1 MNIALLVPA
10 LNEESAIARTAGVMC
25 QALGAG
31 IVQQAVVL
39 DSGSTDNTSQIALQH
54 GVDVLDV
61 SRQCTE
67 AGTVLGKGDSLWRG
81 VATISADAYV
91 FLDADLGNISVHHV
105 EQLVSALSKTSTM
118 FVKSSFHRVDS
129 EGRSRAIPA
138 GRVSEEVGRPLLELV
153 DPWLA
158 ALPQPLSGQIAIR
171 AELLRSLQ
179 LVTGYGIE
187 IAMLIDIWNAVGQQ
201 AIATIDLG
209 DINNRWKPSNALDD
223 VRDHV
228 LAGATLC
235 GVTLPERG
243 SVSHP
248 EVVRRPAL
256 DTLHTRQP

>member
-10 LNEESAIARTAGVMC
+10 LNEQGAIARTAGVMC

-39 DSGSTDNTSQIALQH
+39 DSGSTDNTSQIALQQ
-54 GVDVLDV
+54 GVDVLDI

-67 AGTVLGKGDSLWRG
+67 VGTVLGKGDSLWRG

-105 EQLVSALSKTSTM
+105 EQLVSALAKTSTM
-118 FVKSSFHRVDS
+118 FVKSSFHRVNS
-129 EGRSRAIPA
+129 EGKSRAIPA
-138 GRVSEEVGRPLLELV
+138 GRVSEVGRPLLEQV

-158 ALPQPLSGQIAIR
+158 TLPQPLSGQIAIR
-171 AELLRSLQ
+171 AELVRSLQ

-201 AIATIDLG
+201 AIATVDLG

-235 GVTLPERG
+235 GVTLPRWG

-248 EVVRRPAL
+248 EVMRRPAFGSL
-256 DTLHTRQP
+256 